1 MWKLVVGFGS
11 IIFFIA
17 MIGLAIY
24 YITQYTNEKNES
36 TRKIEKSKSNDTLSN
51 DTLSND
57 ILSEIDNCINF
68 LLMLPNQINTELM
81 QGIILPLEKIKQI
94 IERYPEK
101 ANNTYKMTEYIIPL
115 TKKLADDYSFYHEH
129 SNGENNSA
137 KAMEACVEGLKGLSQ
152 ILYKKADSMLEDQ
165 FYDVHA
171 EVSALLQ
178 LHSINS

>member
-1 MWKLVVGFGS
+1 MLKLIVGFGS

-17 MIGLAIY
+17 MVGLAIY
-24 YITQYTNEKNES
+24 FITQYTNEK
-36 TRKIEKSKSNDTLSN
+36 TQKDRKIDKSESNDV
-51 DTLSND
+51 
-57 ILSEIDNCINF
+57 LSEIDNCIRF
-68 LLMLPNQINTELM
+68 LLTLPNQINSELL
-81 QGIILPLEKIKQI
+81 QGIVLPLEKIKRI

-101 ANNTYKMTEYIIPL
+101 ANNTHKMTEYIIPL

-137 KAMEACVEGLKGLSQ
+137 KAMEACEEGLKGLSQ

-165 FYDVHA
+165 FFDVHA

-178 LHSINS
+178 LHSISS